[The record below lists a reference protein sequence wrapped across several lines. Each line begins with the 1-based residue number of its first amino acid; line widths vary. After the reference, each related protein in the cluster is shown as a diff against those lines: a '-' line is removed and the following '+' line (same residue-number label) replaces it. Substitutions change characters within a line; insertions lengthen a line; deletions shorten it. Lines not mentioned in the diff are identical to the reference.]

1 MRKPWERLSALIGF
15 ELEQRLAEGCVVEPD
30 LVAQMEAAQASG
42 GDAQL
47 RTMFEQL
54 AALTPD
60 AAFPYEEPTDL
71 DAIRASRPSGPR
83 RCALANDIDLFD
95 RIYGAWLGRAAGCA
109 LGKPVEKWPK
119 QVIDEYLRHYDALPL
134 DNYIPAGKASPA
146 NHPEHFYVS
155 GMDCT
160 RGNITLMPRDDDMDF
175 TILGLSILED
185 YAADFTSVDVGSAWL
200 NRLPYNLVYTAE
212 RVAYRNLINDL
223 LPPSSAL
230 TDNPFREWIGAQI
243 RADMWGYVTPGW
255 PEKAAELAFRDASI
269 SHTKN
274 GVYGAM
280 FVAALLAAS
289 FATSNIKAVIDIALS
304 EVPANCR
311 LAQAVK
317 DTMAWAE
324 ANDDW
329 QDTWALV
336 NEKFGHY
343 PDVHT
348 INNAALIVMGLVHGK
363 GDFEQTIVTTVL
375 GGWDADCTG
384 ATAGSV
390 IGLILGAKALPE
402 KWVGV
407 FNDQIHSAV
416 RGYEHCRFSDLA
428 QRTCRFADANRP

>member
-1 MRKPWERLSALIGF
+1 MRKPWERPSALIGF
-15 ELEQRLAEGCVVEPD
+15 ELEQRLAEGCVVEPN
-30 LVAQMEAAQASG
+30 LVTQIEAAQTG
-42 GDAQL
+42 GNDAQL
-47 RTMFEQL
+47 LTLFEQL

-60 AAFPYEEPTDL
+60 AAFPFEEPTDL
-71 DAIRASRPSGPR
+71 DAIRASRPHGPR
-83 RCALANDIDLFD
+83 RCALAADIDLFD

-119 QVIDEYLRHYDALPL
+119 QIIDEYLRHYDALPL
-134 DNYIPAGKASPA
+134 DNYIPAGKGAPA
-146 NHPEHFYVS
+146 NHPENFYVS

-185 YAADFTSVDVGSAWL
+185 YAGDFTSVDVGSAWL

-223 LPPSSAL
+223 LPPSSAM
-230 TDNPFREWIGAQI
+230 TNNPFREWIGAQI
-243 RADMWGYVTPGW
+243 RADMWGYVAPGW
-255 PEKAAELAFRDASI
+255 PEKAAAMAFRDASI

-289 FATSNIKAVIDIALS
+289 FATSNIIALIDIALS
-304 EVPANCR
+304 EIPANCR
-311 LAQAVK
+311 LAQAVRN
-317 DTMAWAE
+317 TMAWAE

-329 QDTWALV
+329 QDTWSLV

-407 FNDQIHSAV
+407 FNDQIQSAV
-416 RGYEHCRFSDLA
+416 RGYEDCRLSDLA
-428 QRTCRFADANRP
+428 QRTYRFADAHRP

>member
-1 MRKPWERLSALIGF
+1 MRKPWERPSALIGF
-15 ELEQRLAEGCVVEPD
+15 ELEQRLAEGCVVEPN
-30 LVAQMEAAQASG
+30 LVTQIEAAQTG
-42 GDAQL
+42 GNDAQL
-47 RTMFEQL
+47 LTLFEQL

-60 AAFPYEEPTDL
+60 AAFPFEEPTDL
-71 DAIRASRPSGPR
+71 DAIRASRPHGPR
-83 RCALANDIDLFD
+83 RCALAADIDLFD

-119 QVIDEYLRHYDALPL
+119 QIIDEYLRHYDALPL
-134 DNYIPAGKASPA
+134 DNYIPAGKGAPA
-146 NHPEHFYVS
+146 NHPENFYVS

-185 YAADFTSVDVGSAWL
+185 YAGDFTSVDVGSAWL

-223 LPPSSAL
+223 LPPSSAM
-230 TDNPFREWIGAQI
+230 TNNPFREWIGAQI
-243 RADMWGYVTPGW
+243 RADMWGYVAPGW
-255 PEKAAELAFRDASI
+255 PEKAAAMAFRDASI

-289 FATSNIKAVIDIALS
+289 FATSNIKALIDIALS
-304 EVPANCR
+304 EIPANCR
-311 LAQAVK
+311 LAQAIRN
-317 DTMAWAE
+317 TMAWAE

-329 QDTWALV
+329 QDTWSLV

-348 INNAALIVMGLVHGK
+348 INNAALIVMGLVHGM

-407 FNDQIHSAV
+407 FNDQIQSAV
-416 RGYEHCRFSDLA
+416 RGYEDCRLSDLA
-428 QRTCRFADANRP
+428 QRTCRFADAHRP

>member
-1 MRKPWERLSALIGF
+1 MRKPWERPSALIGF
-15 ELEQRLAEGCVVEPD
+15 ELEQRLAEGCVVEPN
-30 LVAQMEAAQASG
+30 LVTQIEAAQTG
-42 GDAQL
+42 GNDAQL
-47 RTMFEQL
+47 LTLFEQL

-60 AAFPYEEPTDL
+60 AAFPFEEPTDL
-71 DAIRASRPSGPR
+71 DAIRASRPHGPR
-83 RCALANDIDLFD
+83 RCALAADIDLFD

-119 QVIDEYLRHYDALPL
+119 QIIDEYLRHYDALPL
-134 DNYIPAGKASPA
+134 DNYIPAGKGAPA
-146 NHPEHFYVS
+146 NHPEHFNVS
-155 GMDCT
+155 GTDCT

-185 YAADFTSVDVGSAWL
+185 YAGDFTSVDVGSAWL

-223 LPPSSAL
+223 LPPSSAM
-230 TDNPFREWIGAQI
+230 TNNPFREWIGAQI
-243 RADMWGYVTPGW
+243 RADMWGYVAPGW
-255 PEKAAELAFRDASI
+255 PEKAAAMAFRDASI

-289 FATSNIKAVIDIALS
+289 FATSNIKALIDIALS
-304 EVPANCR
+304 EIPANCR
-311 LAQAVK
+311 LAQAVRN
-317 DTMAWAE
+317 TMAWAE

-329 QDTWALV
+329 QDTWSLV

-348 INNAALIVMGLVHGK
+348 INNAALIVMGLVHGM

-407 FNDQIHSAV
+407 FNDQIQSAV
-416 RGYEHCRFSDLA
+416 RGYEDCRLSDLA
-428 QRTCRFADANRP
+428 QRTCRFAGAHRP